1 MSNQSLGKSFA
12 DIQTMG
18 KAEMLEGVKRLG
30 TLIDNETGTAAD
42 LVMREILEVF
52 AGPLGS
58 KREIGEYLFMNVR
71 NNSRISLTDANQ
83 IFENMSKQFPELNT
97 VKIDKLDAIVNMI
110 ISRET
115 KSIVNNAA
123 RKHFGNR
130 PALTQS
136 TWANNPSNGM
146 ARYGD
151 VKMTPVFT
159 NPTKFQNFV
168 QDVFEAKIG
177 TPDGS
182 TARGEAMMEIV
193 RKYNL
198 VDPSARPR
206 KPLQTIPKEPK
217 RVEPPADP
225 SDVEGME
232 KYAQYSE
239 RMERYEAKLDE
250 YEARLYG
257 YEDAQRY
264 VDQFDGG
271 ASQNMIDYITG
282 VGGAR
287 YAEMFTPDQLV
298 NSFRYRLSFML
309 DDNLRLLSP
318 AEAKVYQTA
327 VANLSTKE
335 GADIF
340 KSNYMNLGKTETGR
354 YAQSTFGWMMN
365 SMRRQLTQGMLGGKF
380 APNVPYHAENLL
392 SAGLIAYITNPK
404 TMMSVFK
411 QTLGS
416 TGLTG
421 KKFLPYY
428 QMRLRASTNPLD
440 LYPGTRYTNKE
451 MFDMF
456 NTMNLGVSSQTIKV
470 GDQLV
475 KDLRNLAQTNAG
487 IRDMIQSAKKLGLPD
502 LANYVNPNVTSPWM
516 RWADEV
522 DRAFRERIFIDA
534 IRKGQSPQVAADQ
547 AKRVMLDYGMLP
559 DSFREGFGKA
569 FLFFSFT
576 YATTVEM
583 LRAMQTQK
591 GLVRVSA
598 LANWHRNMSRQ
609 AGTWMFND
617 NRAYESFWT
626 QITEDEG
633 NTTAYTY
640 IRSPYISNIMMLGEL
655 MGFGMGLAT
664 GRRERT
670 GERLLQGISR
680 AAYIPGIDIFM
691 ALDKDFKRSV
701 PRQAMQQLM
710 TDKYLPQ
717 YIHATLGMG
726 GSSFEY
732 MIDRYNIEVRPPE
745 QNLRGQ
751 QSYGG
756 YQYRFRDNAGYVLF
770 LLDQLGLN
778 VIGINRTYSDYYNE
792 AVQSGLIDLPENYY
806 YGYDMKG
813 TPGFYSILRE
823 RPMRL
828 PKQEEAEIRK
838 VKDTIRRLQQKTQ
851 QMKK

>member
-1 MSNQSLGKSFA
+1 
-12 DIQTMG
+12 
-18 KAEMLEGVKRLG
+18 
-30 TLIDNETGTAAD
+30 
-42 LVMREILEVF
+42 
-52 AGPLGS
+52 
-58 KREIGEYLFMNVR
+58 
-71 NNSRISLTDANQ
+71 
-83 IFENMSKQFPELNT
+83 
-97 VKIDKLDAIVNMI
+97 
-110 ISRET
+110 
-115 KSIVNNAA
+115 
-123 RKHFGNR
+123 
-130 PALTQS
+130 
-136 TWANNPSNGM
+136 
-146 ARYGD
+146 
-151 VKMTPVFT
+151 
-159 NPTKFQNFV
+159 
-168 QDVFEAKIG
+168 
-177 TPDGS
+177 
-182 TARGEAMMEIV
+182 
-193 RKYNL
+193 
-198 VDPSARPR
+198 
-206 KPLQTIPKEPK
+206 
-217 RVEPPADP
+217 
-225 SDVEGME
+225 
-232 KYAQYSE
+232 
-239 RMERYEAKLDE
+239 
-250 YEARLYG
+250 
-257 YEDAQRY
+257 
-264 VDQFDGG
+264 
-271 ASQNMIDYITG
+271 
-282 VGGAR
+282 
-287 YAEMFTPDQLV
+287 
-298 NSFRYRLSFML
+298 
-309 DDNLRLLSP
+309 
-318 AEAKVYQTA
+318 
-327 VANLSTKE
+327 
-335 GADIF
+335 
-340 KSNYMNLGKTETGR
+340 
-354 YAQSTFGWMMN
+354 
-365 SMRRQLTQGMLGGKF
+365 
-380 APNVPYHAENLL
+380 
-392 SAGLIAYITNPK
+392 
-404 TMMSVFK
+404 
-411 QTLGS
+411 
-416 TGLTG
+416 
-421 KKFLPYY
+421 
-428 QMRLRASTNPLD
+428 
-440 LYPGTRYTNKE
+440 
-451 MFDMF
+451 
-456 NTMNLGVSSQTIKV
+456 
-470 GDQLV
+470 
-475 KDLRNLAQTNAG
+475 
-487 IRDMIQSAKKLGLPD
+487 
-502 LANYVNPNVTSPWM
+502 
-516 RWADEV
+516 
-522 DRAFRERIFIDA
+522 
-534 IRKGQSPQVAADQ
+534 
-547 AKRVMLDYGMLP
+547 MLDYGMLP

-591 GLVRVSA
+591 GLLRVSA

-792 AVQSGLIDLPENYY
+792 AIQSGLIDLPENYY